1 MSDPTGPKTIL
12 IIDDDP
18 DYRDPLAVV
27 LGAAGYRVRCACD
40 GDQGLAMAREE
51 PPDLILLDFIMPA
64 KDGFEVTHE
73 IRQQT
78 ALRKVPVI
86 ALTAFG
92 RDIGEIHGLP
102 RDQALASIHDFLEKP
117 VDPNVLLDRIA
128 GAIAAR

>member
-1 MSDPTGPKTIL
+1 MSAPTGQRTIL

-18 DYRDPLAVV
+18 DYRNPLAHV

-40 GDQGLAMAREE
+40 GAQGLAMASEE
-51 PPDLILLDFIMPA
+51 PPDLILLDFIMPS
-64 KDGFEVTHE
+64 KDGLEVAHE

-78 ALRKVPVI
+78 ALQRVPII

-92 RDIGEIHGLP
+92 RDIGKIHGLP
-102 RDQALASIHDFLEKP
+102 HDEALASIHDFLDKP

-128 GAIAAR
+128 GAIATR